1 VGSGSHDALGAA
13 WRDLDI
19 DLEVGLRRQ
28 NTFTGQVHE
37 GQVLRLADVLSD
49 FPVAWLISEKGEGAA
64 RPASG

>member
-1 VGSGSHDALGAA
+1 
-13 WRDLDI
+13 LDI
-19 DLEVGLRRQ
+19 DLGVGLRRQ
-28 NTFTGQVHE
+28 NTFTE